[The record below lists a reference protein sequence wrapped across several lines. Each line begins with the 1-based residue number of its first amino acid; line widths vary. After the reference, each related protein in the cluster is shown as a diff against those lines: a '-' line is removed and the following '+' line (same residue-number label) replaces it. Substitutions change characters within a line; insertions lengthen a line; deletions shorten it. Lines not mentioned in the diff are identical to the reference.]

1 MATDPSTIP
10 PQKLRRPTP
19 TTATRLE
26 KIVIGSLDDAHIG
39 VEAQYNPREL
49 TIDKSVPWQEHK
61 VTKKD
66 DPDLEFTGG
75 GARTMSLELTF
86 DGFETGQSVEESIDA
101 LTAMAQ
107 VRDPDATDAEHLR
120 PHRVAVVWG
129 SREKMPAFRGVIE
142 SLSTKYTM
150 FLPDGTPARA
160 VCTIKIKEAQRPGV
174 AKAR

>member
-1 MATDPSTIP
+1 MASERP
-10 PQKLRRPTP
+10 PQTLRRPTP
-19 TTATRLE
+19 SAPTRLE
-26 KIVIGSLDDAHIG
+26 KIVIGSLDDPHVG

-49 TIDKSVPWQEHK
+49 TIDKAVPWTEHK

-86 DGFETGQSVEESIDA
+86 DGFESGQSVEDSVDA

-107 VRDPDATDAEHLR
+107 VRQPDAHDAELLR

-129 SREKMPAFRGVIE
+129 SRETKTPAFRGVIE
-142 SLSTKYTM
+142 SLSTKFTM

>member
-1 MATDPSTIP
+1 MPVDRPSAP
-10 PQKLRRPTP
+10 PQPLARPTP
-19 TTATRLE
+19 TTSTRLE
-26 KIVIGSLDDAHIG
+26 KIVIGSLDDANVG

-49 TIDKSVPWQEHK
+49 TIDKAVPWTEHK

-86 DGFETGQSVEESIDA
+86 DGFETGQSVETSVDA
-101 LTAMAQ
+101 LMTMAQ
-107 VRDPDATDAEHLR
+107 VRDPDATDAEQLR

-129 SREKMPAFRGVIE
+129 SREKTPAFRGVIE

-160 VCTIKIKEAQRPGV
+160 VCSIKIKEAQRPGV
-174 AKAR
+174 AKSR